1 MKVILKDKTI
11 KEININNM
19 KAIIMK
25 KDNMIDLDGIKVM
38 IFTRDRNQS
47 SILTTIKEKEMN
59 KLTLKEIQS
68 KIINNLKVK
77 EISIKKKFNI
87 DIYF

>member
-19 KAIIMK
+19 KVITMK

-38 IFTRDRNQS
+38 IFTQDRNQS
-47 SILTTIKEKEMN
+47 SILTSIKEKEMN
-59 KLTLKEIQS
+59 KLTSKEIQS